1 MEMRTT
7 HSGRFEEKR
16 KRREERKKERNRE
29 RERERERFA
38 ALLSFAG

>member
-16 KRREERKKERNRE
+16 GERKERKKQK
-29 RERERERFA
+29 ERERFA
-38 ALLSFAG
+38 ALLGFAG